1 MSLTRDDIVARS
13 LDLLDS
19 YGFADLSMRRVAT
32 SLGIAPSAL
41 YWHVASKQELL
52 QAMAGAI
59 LADVPAPTLP
69 TAAGTAAGTVT
80 GAGAESADAW
90 EDAVRAWAHD
100 LRAAL
105 MGRRDGAELVAS
117 ALAMRPEGLDPA
129 NGLASLLVA
138 AGLRP
143 AEASGAA
150 ATFLHFVLG
159 HAVDE
164 QGHDQMRQFGV
175 AARDDETADSRFGYG
190 VDLLVAGI
198 GLALVA
204 AAR

>member
-59 LADVPAPTLP
+59 LADVPAPALP
-69 TAAGTAAGTVT
+69 PAGDGEAPAV
-80 GAGAESADAW
+80 AW
-90 EDAVRAWAHD
+90 EDAVRSWAGE

-105 MGRRDGAELVAS
+105 MARRDGAELVAS

-150 ATFLHFVLG
+150 ATCLHFVLG

-175 AARDDETADSRFGYG
+175 AAREDESADSRFGYG
-190 VDLLVAGI
+190 IDLLVAGI